1 MKKKRNENDLNSFES
16 KFRDSLLKILY
27 LNLQKYDSSKLKRDI
42 GERLYFIYSNNRL

>member
-42 GERLYFIYSNNRL
+42 GVREIIFYLF